1 MAKKNKTETVYMCS
15 ECGNEFLSWQGQCSY
30 CGAWNTII
38 EHKVPGLKE
47 PSSSSDSRRR
57 TGTEGRP
64 VRLGSVGTVEHSRM
78 DSGIGELNRVLGGG
92 IVPGSL
98 TLISGEPGIGKSTII
113 AQSANR
119 IAERYGPVL
128 YVSGEESEEQV
139 KLRADRVCRQG
150 LSRGS
155 GRAAG
160 QDASDVS
167 RADRNDSSP
176 AEISDNLY
184 IYPETNIENIL
195 AVCEEIKP
203 CFLIIDSI
211 QTMYTNEADSVAGS
225 ITQIRAC
232 SNLLIKFA
240 KTGNVPVFIVAH
252 VTKSGELAGPKTIEH
267 MVDCVLSFSGERD
280 RDLRILR
287 SFKNRFGTTDEIGAF
302 RMSADGMIEVSDL
315 SGSLIEND
323 SCEEG
328 SVISAVYEGSR
339 PVFFEIQALV
349 TQANVGFARRTAVG
363 INYNRL
369 SMILAVLEKKAG
381 LNLLNYDVYVNV
393 VGGMN
398 TGSTAT
404 DLAVALAIYSSFR
417 DRTASKRIV
426 AVGEIGLTGQLR
438 SISNADKIIQEAVRL
453 GYEAVILPDRNA
465 RQAAESG
472 KVNVSDGGRMV
483 TVLPPGQDSGKGIR
497 IIGASNIADAIRA
510 YLS

>member
-1 MAKKNKTETVYMCS
+1 MARKQKSVYMCT
-15 ECGNEFLSWQGQCSY
+15 ECGNEYLSWQGQCSY
-30 CGAWNTII
+30 CGSWNTIV
-38 EHKVPGLKE
+38 EHKISDLKE
-47 PSSSSDSRRR
+47 PSVDSRRR

-64 VRLGSVGTVEHSRM
+64 VKLGSVGTSDYARM
-78 DSGIGELNRVLGGG
+78 SSGISELDRVLGGG
-92 IVPGSL
+92 IVLGSL
-98 TLISGEPGIGKSTII
+98 VLISGEPGIGKSTLI
-113 AQSANR
+113 AQSANS
-119 IAERYGPVL
+119 IASSYGTVL

-139 KLRADRVCRQG
+139 KLRADRVCT
-150 LSRGS
+150 GS
-155 GRAAG
+155 
-160 QDASDVS
+160 V
-167 RADRNDSSP
+167 
-176 AEISDNLY
+176 SDNLY
-184 IYPETNIENIL
+184 IYPETSIENIL
-195 AVCEEIKP
+195 AVCEDMKP

-211 QTMYTNEADSVAGS
+211 QTMYSSEVDSVAGS
-225 ITQIRAC
+225 VTQIRAC

-240 KTGNVPVFIVAH
+240 KTNNVPVFIVAH

-267 MVDCVLSFSGERD
+267 MVDCVLSFAGERD

-302 RMSADGMIEVSDL
+302 RMTSEGMIEVSDL

-404 DLAVALAIYSSFR
+404 DLAVALAIYSSFKGKTSSR
-417 DRTASKRIV
+417 RIV
-426 AVGEIGLTGQLR
+426 AVGEVGLTGHLR
-438 SISNADKIIQEAVRL
+438 SIPNTEKIVQEAVRL

-465 RQAAESG
+465 RQSAESG
-472 KVNVSDGGRMV
+472 KVNVSDSGRTV
-483 TVLPPGQDSGKGIR
+483 TVTPPGSDGSKGIR
-497 IIGASNIADAIRA
+497 IIGASNIRDAIKA
-510 YLS
+510 FID